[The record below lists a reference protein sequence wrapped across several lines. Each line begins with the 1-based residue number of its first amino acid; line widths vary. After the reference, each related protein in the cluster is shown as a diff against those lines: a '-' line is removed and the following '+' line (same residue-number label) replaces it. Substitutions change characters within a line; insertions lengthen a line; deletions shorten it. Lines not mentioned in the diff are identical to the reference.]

1 MQPEPQPDLIAIFPV
16 LQGPLDDPYA
26 TSIRNC
32 DAKGPLMV
40 YVSKMIPSPD
50 KVCKLRW
57 PQRPGVVS
65 GCGCCCCFF
74 NTRPSFHL
82 S

>member
-1 MQPEPQPDLIAIFPV
+1 MRLICCSLCSQGCVAVAEVICNFSKLFL

-50 KVCKLRW
+50 KAR
-57 PQRPGVVS
+57 PQ
-65 GCGCCCCFF
+65 
-74 NTRPSFHL
+74 L
-82 S
+82 SACSTYLSIQLS

>member
-1 MQPEPQPDLIAIFPV
+1 MKANPV
-16 LQGPLDDPYA
+16 LQGPLDDVYA

-50 KVCKLRW
+50 KV
-57 PQRPGVVS
+57 
-65 GCGCCCCFF
+65 
-74 NTRPSFHL
+74 
-82 S
+82 